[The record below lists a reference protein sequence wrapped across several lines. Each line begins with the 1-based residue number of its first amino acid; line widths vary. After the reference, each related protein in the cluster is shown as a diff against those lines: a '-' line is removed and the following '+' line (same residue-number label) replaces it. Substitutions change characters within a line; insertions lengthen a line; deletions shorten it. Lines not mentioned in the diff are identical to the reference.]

1 MLLALE
7 FPCRSNH
14 AKEMEAAFVK
24 GPLELH
30 AGRILAELELR
41 AEIGR

>member
-1 MLLALE
+1 
-7 FPCRSNH
+7 
-14 AKEMEAAFVK
+14 MEAAFVK